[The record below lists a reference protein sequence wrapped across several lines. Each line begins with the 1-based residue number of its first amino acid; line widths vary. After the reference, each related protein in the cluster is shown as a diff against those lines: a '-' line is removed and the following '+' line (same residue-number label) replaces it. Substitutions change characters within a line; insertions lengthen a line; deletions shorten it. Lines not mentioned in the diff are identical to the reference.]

1 MYYLRT
7 HINIKHMKKLFFF
20 LLLVI
25 TTKVNSQITDTT
37 DILVYEIDNRTIKA
51 ERVCFI
57 EDEVIVDSVLDYHI
71 KTVILVYSNYINTKP
86 DSVSFLTDTGY
97 VSYLITGEVI
107 RNYESST
114 YQFNVPISSVD
125 YTGSIIITNDQIK
138 VVIPNNESLIKWES
152 KIKVKD

>member
-1 MYYLRT
+1 
-7 HINIKHMKKLFFF
+7 MKKLFFF

-37 DILVYEIDNRTIKA
+37 DMLVPSLYEYKIDSKTIKA
-51 ERVCFI
+51 ERVSFI
-57 EDEVIVDSVLDYHI
+57 EDEVIVEPVLDYHI
-71 KTVILVYSNYINTKP
+71 KTVILVYINTKP

-97 VSYLITGEVI
+97 VSYSITGEVI
-107 RNYESST
+107 RSYESST

>member
-1 MYYLRT
+1 
-7 HINIKHMKKLFFF
+7 MKKLFFF

-37 DILVYEIDNRTIKA
+37 DMLVSALYEIDSKTIKA
-51 ERVCFI
+51 ERVSFI
-57 EDEVIVDSVLDYHI
+57 EDEVIIESVLDYHI
-71 KTVILVYSNYINTKP
+71 ETVILFRSNHI
-86 DSVSFLTDTGY
+86 DSISFLTDTGY
-97 VSYLITGEVI
+97 VSYSITGEVK
-107 RNYESST
+107 RSNESSR
-114 YQFNVPISSVD
+114 YQFNVPIDSVD